1 MVRNE
6 ISLTS
11 KPSFTFNIFFTLIS
25 TQKSRKELR
34 FSHVQCTCVPSGIDR
49 QVRDAVIWRQQ
60 VLIGWGYGAEKC
72 YIALFSFLFLI
83 VFFNIYLLLFRLPCE
98 ITMAESATI

>member
-11 KPSFTFNIFFTLIS
+11 KPSFYF
-25 TQKSRKELR
+25 QH
-34 FSHVQCTCVPSGIDR
+34 FSYLDKHTEIKKRIKVFPR
-49 QVRDAVIWRQQ
+49 QLWDAIIWRHQ

-83 VFFNIYLLLFRLPCE
+83 VFYLSLFRLPCE